1 MSTLDVIYWNVYF
14 LHKPASVLRE
24 LKEVTKT
31 YKPEIIGLGEAKF
44 MYPIADDV
52 PGYRRIQLSPR
63 RFNRRTDERADSA
76 ILVRKDVEVLGYRF
90 IRMGMRWRVPRK
102 TIVRDPRIY
111 VLVRV
116 RHEGRT
122 WKVMVAHWPFGKAQ
136 EETKGRVKRWFL
148 RHPRMPIV
156 HVGDLNARQPEI
168 AAYAKACRAKQTGV
182 GIDRAIYKNIRAAAY
197 KNLGKRGSDHPM
209 VLFRFTK

>member
-14 LHKPASVLRE
+14 LHKPAAVLRE

-44 MYPIADDV
+44 MYNIADDV
-52 PGYRRIQLSPR
+52 PGYRRLQLKPR
-63 RFNRRTDERADSA
+63 TFRVRADESADSA

-90 IRMGMRWRVPRK
+90 VRMGMRWRVPGRSF
-102 TIVRDPRIY
+102 VRDPRIY

-116 RHEGRT
+116 KYQGRT
-122 WKVMVAHWPFGKAQ
+122 WKVMVAHWPFGPAQ

-148 RHPRMPIV
+148 RHLRMPVI
-156 HVGDLNARQPEI
+156 HVGDLNAREPEI
-168 AAYAKACRAKQTGV
+168 KTYARACRAKQMGV
-182 GIDRAIYKNIRAAAY
+182 NIDRAIFKNIKSGTY